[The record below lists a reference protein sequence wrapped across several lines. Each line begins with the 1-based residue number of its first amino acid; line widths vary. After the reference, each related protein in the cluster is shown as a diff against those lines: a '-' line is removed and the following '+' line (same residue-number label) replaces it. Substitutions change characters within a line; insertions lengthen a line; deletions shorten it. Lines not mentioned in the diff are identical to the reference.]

1 MVQLFVKKDEDRE
14 DQSQGQQKP
23 AEMNQSAEKTES
35 REEMEKQKA
44 EELVTEVVSA
54 GGGAWVQDAEKKLRD
69 AQTSYDTEKLRQD
82 LLGEISRMNMDQ
94 IERLSELLNKS

>member
-1 MVQLFVKKDEDRE
+1 MVQLFVKKDEERE
-14 DQSQGQQKP
+14 NEPQPRQQSP
-23 AEMNQSAEKTES
+23 EVNQSVGKTES